1 MLQGGRCLVR
11 AVPHLRAHGHA
22 RPYIRPAVMHALY
35 AYDERFGHVRVPA
48 KFVVPHDGA
57 WPAHTHGLA
66 LGSSVSKLRTK
77 YKRDQMPLQDVEALE
92 AVGFV
97 WDVPEWRWECV
108 LGALRVYKE
117 VHGDLQVPRAF
128 VVPSQA
134 PWPEAAWGIKL
145 GFAANNIRHSGLY
158 VRDHSDR
165 RAELDAL
172 GFLYD
177 ASKWQV

>member
-1 MLQGGRCLVR
+1 MR

-22 RPYIRPAVMHALY
+22 RPYIRPAVMHALR
-35 AYDERFGHVRVPA
+35 AYDERFGHVRVPQ

-66 LGSSVSKLRTK
+66 LGTSVSNLRTK

-92 AVGFV
+92 AMDFV

-117 VHGDLQVPRAF
+117 VHGDLQVHRKF
-128 VVPSQA
+128 VVASQA
-134 PWPEAAWGIKL
+134 P
-145 GFAANNIRHSGLY
+145 
-158 VRDHSDR
+158 
-165 RAELDAL
+165 
-172 GFLYD
+172 
-177 ASKWQV
+177 

>member
-1 MLQGGRCLVR
+1 MR
-11 AVPHLRAHGHA
+11 AVPHLRTHGHA
-22 RPYIRPAVMHALY
+22 RPYIRPAVMHALH
-35 AYDERFGHVRVPA
+35 AYNERFGHVRVPR

-66 LGSSVSKLRTK
+66 LGSSVSTLRTK

-92 AVGFV
+92 AVDFV
-97 WDVPEWRWECV
+97 WDVLEWRWECV

-117 VHGDLQVPRAF
+117 VHGDLQVPYAF

-134 PWPEAAWGIKL
+134 QWLEEAWGIQL
-145 GFAANNIRHSGLY
+145 GHRVHHIRHRGDH

-177 ASKWQV
+177 ASKWQL